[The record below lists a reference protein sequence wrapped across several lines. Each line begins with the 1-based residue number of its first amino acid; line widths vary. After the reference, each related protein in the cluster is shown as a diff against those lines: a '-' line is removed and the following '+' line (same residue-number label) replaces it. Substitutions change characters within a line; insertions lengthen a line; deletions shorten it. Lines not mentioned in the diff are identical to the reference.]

1 MNALVDNRRRRFDP
15 RAIALGIAAA
25 MVLLQALF
33 ALELRGVRGMYAD
46 FGELTLPLLTRITIS
61 VGWLA
66 GATLAGVATVSAMV
80 VFRPVRVWP
89 YVALAVVLAVV
100 AALTWYGPRLPIFE
114 LAGNIE

>member
-1 MNALVDNRRRRFDP
+1 MNAPVGNRKRRLDP

-33 ALELRGVRGMYAD
+33 ALELRGVRSVYAD

-61 VGWLA
+61 VAWLA
-66 GATLAGVATVSAMV
+66 GATLAGVATVSVMV
-80 VFRPVRVWP
+80 VFRPARTWP
-89 YVALAVVLAVV
+89 YVALAGVLAVV

-114 LAGNIE
+114 LAGNIK